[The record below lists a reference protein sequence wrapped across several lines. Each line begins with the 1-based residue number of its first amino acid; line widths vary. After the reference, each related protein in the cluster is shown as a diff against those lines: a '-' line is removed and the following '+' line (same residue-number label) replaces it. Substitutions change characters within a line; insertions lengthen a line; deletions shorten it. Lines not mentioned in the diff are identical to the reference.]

1 MREMHVRV
9 TLRSATTTIV
19 ATEETSQGAT
29 TVLKAALDGTPSHPR
44 ALQWLL
50 EAIALWQ
57 GAKVHAVLAAAERT
71 TSCGMHLWGDWL
83 PDHGG
88 ALFTL
93 ELEHEPVRR
102 RRRDRVGTLRPRAR
116 QLTLFR
122 RSR

>member
-19 ATEETSQGAT
+19 ASEETSEGAT
-29 TVLKAALDGTPSHPR
+29 TILKAALDRTPSHPR
-44 ALQWLL
+44 ALQWML

-57 GAKVHAVLAAAERT
+57 GARVRAVLAAAART
-71 TSCGMHLWGDWL
+71 DSCGMHLWGDWFA
-83 PDHGG
+83 DHGG
-88 ALFTL
+88 ALYTL
-93 ELEHEPVRR
+93 ELDPEPARR
-102 RRRDRVGTLRPRAR
+102 RRRDRVGALRSRPR